1 MIGFRSLS
9 YCNDTEINR
18 GARFTPIR
26 MFGLISSKKYN
37 LVDWLYIYFFTNRY
51 TIFWTLLLADTL

>member
-26 MFGLISSKKYN
+26 MFGLVSSKKYN
-37 LVDWLYIYFFTNRY
+37 LVD
-51 TIFWTLLLADTL
+51 